1 MWVQHGF
8 KHRPLRDGGGKP
20 SPGRWCPADRPTNE
34 VSAKGQQILSMV
46 GKADVMKTAL
56 ARIKEGDKQHPFEDT
71 LLHQIRCILGPA
83 HLHGVEPGQPF
94 HLELISY
101 LAKQAGDP
109 DWRWPL
115 ICKHGVPLGVDE
127 PALDTPG
134 VWPTKTELRG
144 QEYEDD
150 GYIPEP
156 RGRDNYMSAEK
167 HANTIE
173 ETFWEEKDLGMVEGP
188 FDAAEAAKVC
198 GCSVQDLCT
207 GALGAVE
214 ESDKVR
220 TIFDGTV
227 IFVNEWIRRLCRE
240 KTTAPTLA
248 DALQALHWLT
258 SFGQGALANSSDKPL
273 PQRYVLLKAD
283 VSKAHRRVKIQRK
296 DWKYQIAKINGKYW
310 VNKVGTYG
318 VASAQLYWGRSAALK
333 LRLLYYLFVVLPW
346 GFVYVDDFAFIL
358 NETSC
363 FQLSMALLV
372 TLIAMG
378 CPLSW
383 HKTALG
389 DLNVWLGFQINT
401 FMMTSMMAPAK
412 HSVVQEMLSLL
423 VSGAPITFKQLE
435 SLLGRLVW
443 ATSACPMMKP
453 FLQPF
458 WAMKAQI
465 QTSGRPGLLVR
476 MISKALMHVLS
487 TQTTAVSPYGDSS
500 SWTGASDAGASDSHA
515 TVGGW
520 FSDKPHPEKHEVFW
534 FLVDMDPAT
543 HPWAFD
549 KGDPKLRIAAM
560 ELFGSLLLFRH
571 LVQRQETATKA
582 ALYVPLLTDNMGN
595 VYSVLNARTKE
606 WPCSAIMMEL
616 ISEAHLSAV
625 FPDIRHVRREFNTW
639 ADDLTN
645 HRTQGF
651 DACKQVT
658 AIDRAKPWR
667 LLPELFDVFYANKT
681 SKPSFVF
688 S

>member
-20 SPGRWCPADRPTNE
+20 SPGRWSPADRPHND
-34 VSAKGQQILSMV
+34 VSSKGKQILSLV
-46 GKADVMKTAL
+46 GTADVMKTAL
-56 ARIKEGDKQHPFEDT
+56 ARIKEGDKNHPFTEAF
-71 LLHQIRCILGPA
+71 LHEIRCILCPS

-94 HLELISY
+94 HLDLIAY
-101 LAKQAGDP
+101 LAKEAGDP
-109 DWRWPL
+109 DWQWPL

-134 VWPTKTELRG
+134 IWPTKNELRG
-144 QEYEDD
+144 QDYEDD
-150 GYIPEP
+150 SHIPEP
-156 RGRDNYMSAEK
+156 QGRDNYLSAEK
-167 HANTIE
+167 HADTIE
-173 ETFWEEKDLGMVEGP
+173 ETFYEEKELDMVEGP
-188 FDAAEAAKVC
+188 FTADEAAAVC
-198 GCSVQDLCT
+198 GCLVHELCT

-214 ESDKVR
+214 ESDKIR

-248 DALQALHWLT
+248 DALQALHWLRH
-258 SFGQGALANSSDKPL
+258 FGQGPLAQSSEL
-273 PQRYVLLKAD
+273 PQPSRYVLLKAD

-296 DWKYQIAKINGKYW
+296 DWKYQVAKINGKYW

-346 GFVYVDDFAFIL
+346 GFVYVDDFAFLL

-363 FQLSMALLV
+363 LQLSMALLS
-372 TLIAMG
+372 TLIALG

-389 DLNVWLGFQINT
+389 ELNVWLGFQINT
-401 FMMTSMMAPAK
+401 FMMTSMMAPSK
-412 HSVVQEMLSLL
+412 HCVVQEMLSLL
-423 VSGAPITFKQLE
+423 VAGAPITFKQLE

-476 MISKALMHVLS
+476 LIAKVLS
-487 TQTTAVSPYGDSS
+487 IILSEQTTAISPYGASS
-500 SWTGASDAGASDSHA
+500 CWTGASDAGASTDHA
-515 TVGGW
+515 TIGGW
-520 FSDKPHPEKHEVFW
+520 FSEKQNPEQQEVYW
-534 FLVDMDPAT
+534 FLLDLDSDQ

-571 LVQRQETATKA
+571 LVQRQETAAKT

-595 VYSVLNARTKE
+595 VYSVLNARTKQ

-616 ISEAHLSAV
+616 ISEAHLSSV
-625 FPDIRHVRREFNTW
+625 FPDIRHVRRELNTW

-645 HRTQGF
+645 HRTSGF
-651 DACKQVT
+651 DVNRRVSAVDQS
-658 AIDRAKPWR
+658 RPWR
-667 LLPELFDVFYANKT
+667 LLTSLFEVFYENKAT
-681 SKPSFVF
+681 KPSKEII
-688 S
+688 